1 MEIKTKFNVGDKICV
16 IDYFDEWE
24 VKWVNVK
31 ITGIE
36 ILIKGKNKTII
47 YNIDSLIYGGYNE
60 QYCFTTKEQAQ
71 AECDRRNNERTN

>member
-1 MEIKTKFNVGDKICV
+1 MEIRTKFNVRDKICV
-16 IDYFDEWE
+16 IDYFDKWE

-36 ILIKGKNKTII
+36 ILIKGKNKTVI

-60 QYCFTTKEQAQ
+60 QYCFATKKEAQ
-71 AECDRRNNERTN
+71 AECDKRNKGE